1 MIKEWL
7 LLHNIPFLRE
17 VSLKSKTW
25 IKRGGI
31 ADYWITPENKQQLA
45 TLVYFLYQNNIFF
58 EVVGSTSNL
67 YFFND
72 YNPKCVISTT
82 SLNGYSIEEDLII
95 CDCGVLISRLAAD
108 CIERGIAG
116 YEGFNGL
123 PGTVGGAVYNNSS
136 CFGCE
141 IAVILESI
149 SIITSDGQQKIMSAK
164 DMEYFHRDSILKSKK
179 IKGVILS
186 ANFKREYTEDVE
198 VLKAKSKNNRNYRNT
213 YQQGYHQ
220 NLGSTYAVLE
230 HPKWSIRYLL
240 SLILIKCMLW
250 TENDISK
257 IKYNR
262 KMIFLWIYGYLY
274 LKDYISDHNLNCF
287 VWKDEKAD
295 ELFKLYDIFLGKIY
309 KIKKLEIEIK
319 ESR

>member
-1 MIKEWL
+1 MLEEWL
-7 LLHNIPFLRE
+7 LLHNIPFQRE

-31 ADYWITPENKQQLA
+31 VDYWITPENKQQLA
-45 TLVYFLYQNNIFF
+45 TLICFLYQNNIFF
-58 EVVGSTSNL
+58 EVIGSTSNL
-67 YFFND
+67 YFINS
-72 YNPKCVISTT
+72 YNPKCIISTI
-82 SLNGYSIEEDLII
+82 SLNSYSIEDDLII
-95 CDCGVLISRLAAD
+95 CDCGALISRLATD

-141 IAVILESI
+141 ISMLLQSI
-149 SIITSDGQQKIMSAK
+149 SIITSDGQLKTMYAK
-164 DMEYFHRDSILKSKK
+164 DMEYSHRDSILKSKK

-186 ANFKREYTEDVE
+186 VNLKRENTEE
-198 VLKAKSKNNRNYRNT
+198 VDILKAKSKNNRSYRKT

-220 NLGSTYAVLE
+220 NLGSTYAVLD
-230 HPKWSIRYLL
+230 HPKWSIRYFL

-250 TENDISK
+250 TENDTLK
-257 IKYNR
+257 IRYKR
-262 KMIFLWIYGYLY
+262 KMIFLWIYDCLY
-274 LKDYISDHNLNCF
+274 LKDYISDYNLNCF
-287 VWKDEKAD
+287 VWKDDKAD

-309 KIKKLEIEIK
+309 KTKKLEIEIK
-319 ESR
+319 EGR